1 MLEIPLSK
9 QKTMKPALHAL
20 FLQAAPGPEQPNA
33 LMSLLP
39 LVLMFVAFY
48 FFIIAPQRK
57 QQKAVAKF
65 QSELK
70 VGDSVMTSAGIFGKV
85 VSIAADENKVTL
97 QVAEGVR
104 LVFLRTAVLP
114 ADQASN

>member
-1 MLEIPLSK
+1 MNTLPQVL
-9 QKTMKPALHAL
+9 
-20 FLQAAPGPEQPNA
+20 LQAAPAAGPSAESG

-48 FFIIAPQRK
+48 FFLIAPQRK
-57 QQKAVAKF
+57 QQKAIAKF

-85 VSIAADENKVTL
+85 VSLQDSKVTV
-97 QVAEGVR
+97 QVAEGVK
-104 LVFLRTAVLP
+104 LVFLRTAILS
-114 ADQASN
+114 ADDTAKAS

>member
-1 MLEIPLSK
+1 MNTLPQVL
-9 QKTMKPALHAL
+9 
-20 FLQAAPGPEQPNA
+20 LQAAPAAGAPPSPEGG

-48 FFIIAPQRK
+48 FFLIAPQRK
-57 QQKAVAKF
+57 QQKAIAKF

-70 VGDSVMTSAGIFGKV
+70 VGDSVMTSAGIFGRV
-85 VSIAADENKVTL
+85 VSLQDTKVTL

-104 LVFLRTAVLP
+104 LVFLRTAVLS
-114 ADQASN
+114 ADESEKAS

>member
-1 MLEIPLSK
+1 MNTLPQVL
-9 QKTMKPALHAL
+9 
-20 FLQAAPGPEQPNA
+20 LQAAPAPSTGEG

-39 LVLMFVAFY
+39 LVLMFAAFY
-48 FFIIAPQRK
+48 FFLIAPQRK
-57 QQKAVAKF
+57 QQKAIAKF

-85 VSIAADENKVTL
+85 VSLQESKVTV

-104 LVFLRTAVLP
+104 LVFLRTAILSSDDS
-114 ADQASN
+114 AKAN

>member
-1 MLEIPLSK
+1 MTTHPLI
-9 QKTMKPALHAL
+9 L
-20 FLQAAPGPEQPNA
+20 LQAAPAAGPAPSA
-33 LMSLLP
+33 GDSLMGLLP

-48 FFIIAPQRK
+48 FFLIAPQRK
-57 QQKAVAKF
+57 QQKAIAKF

-85 VSIAADENKVTL
+85 VSLQDTKVTL

-104 LVFLRTAVLP
+104 LVFLRTAVLS
-114 ADQASN
+114 ADDSAKAS

>member
-1 MLEIPLSK
+1 MNTLPQVL
-9 QKTMKPALHAL
+9 
-20 FLQAAPGPEQPNA
+20 LQAAPAPSAGEG

-39 LVLMFVAFY
+39 LVLMFAAFY
-48 FFIIAPQRK
+48 FFLIAPQRK
-57 QQKAVAKF
+57 QQKAIAKF

-85 VSIAADENKVTL
+85 VSLQESKVTV

-104 LVFLRTAVLP
+104 LVFLRTAILSSDDS
-114 ADQASN
+114 AKAN